1 MSLLWYSD
9 LSSSLLIMSRLSIIK
24 KSLLSEEV
32 NRMILSKP
40 LQYIFSTVIVGL
52 LMMFLTLIVGLSS
65 HLTDVSSGLTDKLGM
80 YFYLSSDISTD
91 TMNTKVVGLLK
102 ELEDANIKAQYLSQ
116 EDAVGTLEKKLPDI
130 VKRFRDYNIDA
141 DLPST
146 LYVTIPNEQAHTTL
160 INILP
165 RYADIIENVEDINS
179 ASSVKTQEQ
188 RVLKALDFAY
198 FLKGASIVLIIIFSM
213 VMIGVVLLVLFFKL
227 KQFEDIIALKKML
240 WATPSQMRNPFIV
253 FIGLVIGG
261 WFVTSL
267 ILTLLVGI
275 GSIWRDQ
282 SLVYF
287 SQLLG
292 VEGMNTGIRGL
303 LLWGYLSV
311 LALVFII
318 AAIIWFIASVMIE
331 HKIRQ
336 AH

>member
-9 LSSSLLIMSRLSIIK
+9 LSPSLLIMSRLSIIK

-91 TMNTKVVGLLK
+91 IMNTKVVGLLK

-198 FLKGASIVLIIIFSM
+198 FLKGASVVLIIIFSM